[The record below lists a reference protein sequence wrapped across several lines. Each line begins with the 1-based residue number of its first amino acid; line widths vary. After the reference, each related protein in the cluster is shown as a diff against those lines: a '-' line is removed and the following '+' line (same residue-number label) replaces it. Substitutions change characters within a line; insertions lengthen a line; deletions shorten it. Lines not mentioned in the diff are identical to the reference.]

1 MPQRE
6 EETRAEVMRLMRE
19 LRKACEAQW
28 ELERIREKM
37 ARGELRD
44 PDAEKGMPL
53 GWEGIEPAA

>member
-6 EETRAEVMRLMRE
+6 EDRNDLAERE
-19 LRKACEAQW
+19 LE
-28 ELERIREKM
+28 EIRRKM

-44 PDAEKGMPL
+44 PDAEKGLPL